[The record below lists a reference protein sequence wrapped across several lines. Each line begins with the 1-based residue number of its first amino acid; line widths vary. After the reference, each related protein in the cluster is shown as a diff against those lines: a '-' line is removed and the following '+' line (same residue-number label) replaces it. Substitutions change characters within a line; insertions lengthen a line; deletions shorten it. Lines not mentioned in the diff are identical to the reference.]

1 MFHKAALLKESI
13 ENNIGL
19 YSNHNIEKLVDIL
32 KLKMELCE
40 EKDREKKAS
49 DNEDGI
55 TAKVKDIE
63 ASVLQQT
70 DVQNYQL
77 ARDKVRRQPKA
88 AIRYGYA
95 ILLLM
100 HYCILMIW
108 QLRNLEV
115 TLKLL

>member
-13 ENNIGL
+13 KNNTGL

-63 ASVLQQT
+63 ASVCSKLT
-70 DVQNYQL
+70 C
-77 ARDKVRRQPKA
+77 RT
-88 AIRYGYA
+88 IS
-95 ILLLM
+95 
-100 HYCILMIW
+100 W
-108 QLRNLEV
+108 LE
-115 TLKLL
+115 TGSEAT